1 MKKPNILMI
10 MTDQHR
16 FDAVS
21 YLNHHLKLTPNLD
34 QVAEDSVVFTNAYTP
49 APTCGPAR
57 ASLQTGMYPPGCGVV
72 ENLSAVRPGTQFM
85 NERLLAQGYDTGL
98 SGKLHFS
105 PPDKSYGFNYKNL
118 HDAPYSVYG
127 DEDKDSL
134 YIKWLKEEYFNEKGI
149 DPVEIF
155 DEDELAIESNIYQF
169 IMGSGF
175 RTEVEHDTPWTVD
188 GAIDFLEQRDKDK
201 PFFLM
206 TSFFGPHHPYL
217 PPAPWDTLYDP
228 DQIELP
234 ANFYADMSN
243 NPVFAAKGA
252 AMSARLKKTF
262 TEEKYKE
269 MIAANYGQITM
280 IDHYIGKL
288 IEYLKENNL
297 YEDTV
302 VIFTSDH
309 GDHLGSYGLFFKTHM
324 YDSCCKMPLFIK
336 PANGKEHMEVKE
348 EVVNSLDLYGTI
360 LDLAGDSEW
369 QKEGIESKSLVKLV
383 DGIEEE
389 WDNTTYSIIGNKTE
403 TANMMMR
410 KGKYKIIRLQR
421 GKDEPLY
428 ELYDLEANEAETIN
442 IYETIEADT
451 KNELKQGIDDW
462 AKMQLECYPTE
473 IVSYRKLV

>member
-1 MKKPNILMI
+1 MKKPNILLI

-34 QVAEDSVVFTNAYTP
+34 NVAEDSVVFTNAYTP

-57 ASLQTGMYPPGCGVV
+57 ASLQTGMFPPGCGVV
-72 ENLSAVRPGTQFM
+72 ENLSAVKPGTEFM
-85 NERLLAQGYDTGL
+85 NERLLLQGYDTGM

-105 PPDKSYGFNYKNL
+105 PPHKSYGFNFKKL

-134 YIKWLKEEYFNEKGI
+134 YIKWLREEFFDAKGI
-149 DPVEIF
+149 DPVQIF
-155 DEDELAIESNIYQF
+155 DEDESAFESNIYQF

-175 RTEVEHDTPWTVD
+175 RTEEEHDTAWTVD
-188 GAIDFLEQRDKDK
+188 GALEFLEQRDQEK

-217 PPAPWDTLYDP
+217 PPAPWDTLYDES
-228 DQIELP
+228 QVELP
-234 ANFYADMSN
+234 ANFYAEMKD

-252 AMSARLKKTF
+252 GLANRLKGLF
-262 TEEKYKE
+262 SEEQYKK

-288 IEYLKENNL
+288 ITYLKENKL

-302 VIFTSDH
+302 IIFTSDH
-309 GDHLGSYGLFFKTHM
+309 GDHLGSYGLLFKTHM

-336 PANGKEHMEVKE
+336 PTVSRVQMETKQ
-348 EVVNSLDLYGTI
+348 EVVNSLDIYGTI
-360 LDLAGDSEW
+360 LDLAGDKDW
-369 QKEGIESKSLVKLV
+369 KKDDIESRSLINLIN
-383 DGIEEE
+383 GREEI
-389 WDNTTYSIIGNKTE
+389 WDNTTYSIIGNKPAN
-403 TANMMMR
+403 ANMMMR
-410 KGKYKIIRLQR
+410 EGKYKLIRLQQ
-421 GKDEPLY
+421 GEKAPLY
-428 ELYDLEANEAETIN
+428 ELYDLEANQDETIN
-442 IYETIEADT
+442 IYETVEAEVRTKLEKKLDEWAQIQFEKYPIHIE
-451 KNELKQGIDDW
+451 
-462 AKMQLECYPTE
+462 
-473 IVSYRKLV
+473 SYRK